1 MPSTP
6 PTPSPITTAP
16 ATPLPG
22 PLSLQSVNA
31 NVVSVHLADGAHVGN
46 LKRVGAVWKFK
57 AVGYD
62 TTGAVEPG
70 GGPLTNQHNM
80 VFAQP
85 DAAEVGTRLLASH
98 AVVQSK

>member
-1 MPSTP
+1 MPSNTP
-6 PTPSPITTAP
+6 IPTAP